1 MIINVKTSQRTHLM
15 DITKEVLEVVRKS
28 GIIRGLAHVYSMHT
42 TAAIT
47 INENADPDVTRDIST
62 ALDKLIPWQDNY
74 HHMEGNSAAHLKTSL
89 VGPSELIP
97 IENGKLVLGT
107 WQAVFFCDFD
117 GPRHRK
123 VHVTV
128 MEA

>member
-1 MIINVKTSQRTHLM
+1 MIIAIKTSQRTDLI
-15 DITKEVLEVVRKS
+15 DITGEVRDAVRQS
-28 GIIRGLAHVYSMHT
+28 GITSGLVHVYSMHT

-47 INENADPDVTRDIST
+47 INENADPDVTTDIST
-62 ALDKLIPWQDNY
+62 ALDKLIPWEDHY
-74 HHMEGNSAAHLKTSL
+74 RHMEGNSAAHLKTSL

-97 IENGKLVLGT
+97 IEKGKLVLGT

-123 VHVTV
+123 IHVTII
-128 MEA
+128 ET